1 MCKENTLLWFT
12 FLKVHNKH
20 VSLVLYPKYAFL
32 PKNWRP
38 QAYKVSCSTIIW
50 ENYKITTKI
59 RKQLCSRCF
68 SENENNYLLQYAV
81 KSTIE
86 RETIFGV
93 NEIILSRM
101 KFLYSGSYLL
111 VQCII
116 EIIQKESVTIL
127 ISYFRLDAG
136 QGCPE
141 WVLL

>member
-1 MCKENTLLWFT
+1 M
-12 FLKVHNKH
+12 
-20 VSLVLYPKYAFL
+20 
-32 PKNWRP
+32 
-38 QAYKVSCSTIIW
+38 
-50 ENYKITTKI
+50 
-59 RKQLCSRCF
+59 
-68 SENENNYLLQYAV
+68 
-81 KSTIE
+81 
-86 RETIFGV
+86 

-101 KFLYSGSYLL
+101 KFLYGGSYLL